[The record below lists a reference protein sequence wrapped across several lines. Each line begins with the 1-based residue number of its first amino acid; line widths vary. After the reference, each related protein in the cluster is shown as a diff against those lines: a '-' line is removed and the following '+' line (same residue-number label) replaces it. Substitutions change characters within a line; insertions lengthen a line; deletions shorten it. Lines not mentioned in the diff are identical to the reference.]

1 MAQFSQ
7 KRGQRRDDDGLGSA
21 VDFFLAN
28 ARLVLGVSGAA
39 ILGIATLAVKR
50 LIDRATSAPD
60 KDDAKAEQKSIEE
73 SWQELSL
80 LKASP
85 RPQPKPSR
93 EALNQPQLALT
104 RSPPAPVPLLDPVPR
119 PSLLLCL
126 TLQEKLL
133 AFYRDHV
140 VIPEAEVALARQ
152 LATDI
157 CRELQGSLRGKFP
170 ALPWGSVFLSGSLF
184 DGLEAAAGAASRACL
199 MAPLALEAGLWDF
212 IPGEDTIVN
221 DPRCWMIRRTQLE
234 FAPRGCSPWDRFTVG
249 GYLSSDVLNDT
260 LHGALVGS
268 VNWPAI
274 GSLLGCVLRPAVAS
288 EELTVEVRHDRLE
301 MSIALFPMAETEDKV
316 LLAVPREGPVGN
328 LWRQSFY
335 LAETTRLRELDGG
348 DGGVRRRCLR
358 LLKGVCRRHP
368 ALSKLRGSHLAQ
380 VILRLSEAEP
390 DWTEDALADRF
401 RQVIEELIGCLE
413 KGALPCYFDPRINL
427 FGGLREEEIDDMGYT
442 LYSAVS
448 APEILL

>member
-50 LIDRATSAPD
+50 VRTKRTCSRPRQDLSPSPAGRRSVNP
-60 KDDAKAEQKSIEE
+60 
-73 SWQELSL
+73 SWLWP
-80 LKASP
+80 SP
-85 RPQPKPSR
+85 RLPQVSRDANPVGFNWDRPLQWEEASSKGFLFPPSQPLAVPPHEPVPKPS
-93 EALNQPQLALT
+93 
-104 RSPPAPVPLLDPVPR
+104 V
-119 PSLLLCL
+119 LLCL

-140 VIPEAEVALARQ
+140 VIPEAQVALARQ

-184 DGLEAAAGAASRACL
+184 DGLEVAAGAASRACL
-199 MAPLALEAGLWDF
+199 MVPL
-212 IPGEDTIVN
+212 DTIVN
-221 DPRCWMIRRTQLE
+221 DPRRWMIRRTQLE
-234 FAPRGCSPWDRFTVG
+234 FAPRGSSPWDRFTVG

-274 GSLLGCVLRPAVAS
+274 GGLLGCVLRPAVAS
-288 EELTVEVRHDRLE
+288 EELTVEVRHDRLK

-335 LAETTRLRELDGG
+335 LAETTKLRELDGG

-380 VILRLSEAEP
+380 VILRLSEAET
-390 DWTEDALADRF
+390 DWTEDSLADRF
-401 RQVIEELIGCLE
+401 RQVIEELIGYLE
-413 KGALPCYFDPRINL
+413 EGALPCYFDPRINL
-427 FGGLREEEIDDMGYT
+427 FGELREEEIDDMGYT
-442 LYSAVS
+442 LYSTQD
-448 APEILL
+448 

>member
-50 LIDRATSAPD
+50 NRGRDTSALTSGARMVRVGPSRRD
-60 KDDAKAEQKSIEE
+60 WE
-73 SWQELSL
+73 SPLGQNCETQGLQQDC
-80 LKASP
+80 KGFQPASSKGFLFP
-85 RPQPKPSR
+85 PSQPLAVPPHEPVPKPS
-93 EALNQPQLALT
+93 
-104 RSPPAPVPLLDPVPR
+104 V
-119 PSLLLCL
+119 LLCL

-140 VIPEAEVALARQ
+140 VIPEAQVALARQ

-184 DGLEAAAGAASRACL
+184 DGLEVAAGAASRACL
-199 MAPLALEAGLWDF
+199 MVPL
-212 IPGEDTIVN
+212 DTIVN
-221 DPRCWMIRRTQLE
+221 DPRRWMIRRTQLE
-234 FAPRGCSPWDRFTVG
+234 FAPRGSSPWDRFTVG

-274 GSLLGCVLRPAVAS
+274 GGLLGCVLRPAVAS
-288 EELTVEVRHDRLE
+288 EELTVEVRHDRLK

-335 LAETTRLRELDGG
+335 LAETTKLRELDGG

-380 VILRLSEAEP
+380 VILRLSEAET
-390 DWTEDALADRF
+390 DWTEDSLADRF
-401 RQVIEELIGCLE
+401 RQVIEELIGYLE
-413 KGALPCYFDPRINL
+413 EGALPCYFDPRINL
-427 FGGLREEEIDDMGYT
+427 FGELREEEIDDMGYT
-442 LYSAVS
+442 LYSTQD
-448 APEILL
+448 